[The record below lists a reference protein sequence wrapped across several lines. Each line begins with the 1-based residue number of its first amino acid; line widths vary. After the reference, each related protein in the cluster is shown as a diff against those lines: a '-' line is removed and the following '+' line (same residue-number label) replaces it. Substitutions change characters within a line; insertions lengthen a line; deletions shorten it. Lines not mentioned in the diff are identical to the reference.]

1 MGGSEQKKF
10 SIRVDVDAPLMEF
23 LEKKLS
29 GYSRNTI
36 KALIK
41 HRQLLLDGHTV
52 LTRHNYPLKKGGV
65 VDVLSSAQSVA
76 SGLNHPKL
84 SIIYEDEHII
94 VVEKKEGLLSVKTP
108 NTPEESATHL
118 LNQYL
123 RPQGRDHYIY
133 VVHRLDRET
142 SGVMMFAKSK
152 EVQQTLRDNWKKYVT
167 ERSYVAIVDGV
178 IEQKKGRIE
187 SYLTEDIKKVMHSSP
202 VDNGGQ
208 LAITNYTVIGTNG
221 RESLVRLN
229 LETGRKNQIRV
240 QLQSIEHPVAGDVK
254 YGSRNSRYGRL
265 CLHAETLRFKHPVTG
280 KPMAFSVP
288 VPFKLINIK

>member
-1 MGGSEQKKF
+1 MFMRSKEQKKF
-10 SIRVDVDAPLMEF
+10 SVRVTEDAPLMEF

-52 LTRHNYPLKKGGV
+52 LTRHDYPLKKGVV

-178 IEQKKGRIE
+178 MEQQKGRIE

-208 LAITNYTVIGTNG
+208 LAITNYTVISTNG

-288 VPFKLINIK
+288 VPFKLN

>member
-1 MGGSEQKKF
+1 MFMRSTEQKKF
-10 SIRVDVDAPLMEF
+10 SVRVTEDAPLMEF
-23 LEKKLS
+23 LEKKLN

-41 HRQLLLDGHTV
+41 HRQLLLDGHVV
-52 LTRHNYPLKKGGV
+52 LSRHDYPLKKGSV

-84 SIIYEDEHII
+84 SIVYEDEHII
-94 VVEKKEGLLSVKTP
+94 VVEKKEGLLSVKSP
-108 NTPEESATHL
+108 NTTEESATHL

-152 EVQQTLRDNWKKYVT
+152 EVQQQLRDNWKNYVT
-167 ERSYVAIVDGV
+167 ERSYVAIADGV
-178 IEQKKGRIE
+178 FEEKDGRIE
-187 SYLTEDIKKVMHSSP
+187 SYLTEDVKKVMHSSP

-208 LAITNYTVIGTNG
+208 LAITNYKVLQSDGKS
-221 RESLVRLN
+221 SLVRLN

-240 QLQSIEHPVAGDVK
+240 QLQSIGHPITGDVK
-254 YGSRNSRYGRL
+254 YGGKKGRYGRM

-288 VPFKLINIK
+288 VPFKL